1 MTGVSASHRSDPSVD
16 PLYAMTPSNR
26 PTTTLERAAGGH
38 VNQAYDPSNT
48 SLLPQIHGSSSNISA
63 NQSSASASGSAS
75 TGGEAIVR
83 SSSGLGAPRPAPRR
97 SESNGDELAITSQ
110 STTATHD
117 TIVEGEQNESS
128 SAVEL

>member
-1 MTGVSASHRSDPSVD
+1 M
-16 PLYAMTPSNR
+16 
-26 PTTTLERAAGGH
+26 
-38 VNQAYDPSNT
+38 NQAYEPSNT
-48 SLLPQIHGSSSNISA
+48 SHLPQIHGSSSNISA

-75 TGGEAIVR
+75 TGSEAVVR
-83 SSSGLGAPRPAPRR
+83 SSSSSGAPRPAPRR
-97 SESNGDELAITSQ
+97 SESSGDELAVISQ